1 MGNIKLQI
9 SRTNLNPRGHGPP
22 LRASLKPREPST
34 NYKPQTLNRT
44 GGLAKMLPRRVFLKK
59 LGGLGATL
67 TFDSKNRME
76 NTVQELDF
84 DLIVVGAGT
93 AGMPCAIAAAQ
104 KGAKVLVVEKA
115 ERVGGTLHYT
125 GGHMSAGGTR
135 HQAAKGVFGDTP
147 QDHYQEIMRISKN
160 TAVPYIVKLATDEAP
175 KTIDWL
181 DGLGFE
187 FAPESPRI
195 VYGHVPYTMART
207 QYGKDAGDSIF
218 KAIKPLWDQ
227 LVASG
232 NITVLLHTELKEL
245 IVESGKVTGVRVK
258 DEGLKGKEKREKTP
272 FTIYRSPFTILTTGG
287 YGSNPDFFAKKHP
300 KHPRLV
306 STAAATSTGE
316 GIAIAEQI
324 GAKFWNADTH
334 ISSLGGIET
343 QPNSGNAD
351 FWTAWAM
358 VFTTSYR
365 PAREIY
371 VNELGQRFMDESNP
385 DPDYRERAVA
395 EQPQKRFWVVFD
407 EKALNTPPMTVV
419 PKWSVEKIK
428 QEAEQEKCAWVAN
441 SVAELATKT
450 GLPAATLEA
459 TVGQFNQFCQNK
471 VDAEYGRADLSH
483 AVESGPFYAILTY
496 ATSLITFGGLA
507 VNEQLQVLDN
517 QNKPIPNL
525 YAAGEILGAGATTG
539 NAFCGGMLVTPAISF
554 GRILGQRLG

>member
-1 MGNIKLQI
+1 MVNNRRKFLKNISSLAAI
-9 SRTNLNPRGHGPP
+9 VTLNPETM
-22 LRASLKPREPST
+22 AEE
-34 NYKPQTLNRT
+34 QTQ
-44 GGLAKMLPRRVFLKK
+44 KF
-59 LGGLGATL
+59 
-67 TFDSKNRME
+67 E
-76 NTVQELDF
+76 Y

-93 AGMPCAIAAAQ
+93 AGMPCAIAAAE
-104 KGAKVLVVEKA
+104 KGAKVLVIEKA

-125 GGHMSAGGTR
+125 GGHLSAGGTS
-135 HQAAKGVFGDTP
+135 HQTAHGIVDFP
-147 QDHYQEIMRISKN
+147 QDHYNEVMRISKN

-181 DGLGFE
+181 DSLGFE

-195 VYGHVPYTMART
+195 VYGHVPYSVART
-207 QYGKDAGDSIF
+207 QYGKDAGESIF
-218 KAIKPLWDQ
+218 KVIKPLWDKF
-227 LVASG
+227 VANG
-232 NITVLLHTELKEL
+232 NITLLLQTELKEL
-245 IVESGKVTGVRVK
+245 IIENKNGVAPAVVGVKVKSAIQPQITNYKSQTTV
-258 DEGLKGKEKREKTP
+258 
-272 FTIYRSPFTILTTGG
+272 LTTGG
-287 YGSNPDFFAKKHP
+287 YGSNPAFFAQKHP
-300 KHPRLV
+300 QHPRLV
-306 STAAATSTGE
+306 STAAPTSTGE
-316 GIAIAEQI
+316 GITIAEKA

-371 VNELGQRFMDESNP
+371 VNDLGQRFMDESNP

-395 EQPQKRFWVVFD
+395 EQPQKRFWVIFD
-407 EKALNTPPMTVV
+407 ETALTAPPMTII
-419 PKWSVEKIK
+419 PKWSIEKIK
-428 QEAEQEKCAWVAN
+428 AEAQKGNCVWTG
-441 SVAELATKT
+441 SSITELAQKT
-450 GLPAATLEA
+450 GLPLENLTA
-459 TVGQFNQFCQNK
+459 TVRQFNQFAENG
-471 VDAEYGRADLSH
+471 VDAEYGRKDLDSR
-483 AVESGPFYAILTY
+483 VETGPFYAILTY